1 MAALA
6 HHAAAAVER
15 LMGGDP
21 LEAPVV
27 DVPDEFEES
36 RPVDLDDCSS
46 CEGSGLVVVNDWMTG
61 AGLVDV
67 TCTRCGGTG
76 ERGAA

>member
-1 MAALA
+1 MTALTYHA
-6 HHAAAAVER
+6 VAAAHRA
-15 LMGGDP
+15 LGGDP
-21 LEAPVV
+21 LESAR
-27 DVPDEFEES
+27 VPDEVEAS

-46 CEGSGLVVVNDWMTG
+46 CDGQGLIEVNDWMGG

-67 TCTRCGGTG
+67 SCPRCGGTG